1 MNINLQ
7 KALSEEYG
15 TTEKSKI
22 FNQIYATH
30 FEMVRKFIL
39 INNGTVNDA
48 EDIFQDTLIILD
60 RKLEEENF
68 VLTAKLKTYIMG
80 ISKNLWYKKLRNK
93 NFTVRLEEFHE
104 SDYYQDF
111 TSSIER
117 DKSNTEKLLNV
128 ISRISSHC
136 NKLINDIFFLSK
148 PIREIQKIY
157 GYTSKHNAQ
166 NQKYKCIE
174 QLKKEKIKVY
184 G

>member
-1 MNINLQ
+1 MNIDLQ

-15 TTEKSKI
+15 TIEKSKI
-22 FNQIYATH
+22 FNRIYDTH

-39 INNGTVNDA
+39 INSGTVNDA
-48 EDIFQDTLIILD
+48 EDIFQDTLIVLD

-80 ISKNLWYKKLRNK
+80 ISKNLWYKKLRN
-93 NFTVRLEEFHE
+93 NHLFVRLDEFHGG
-104 SDYYQDF
+104 DYDQEL
-111 TSSIER
+111 SSFIEQE
-117 DKSNTEKLLNV
+117 KSYAEKLLNV

-136 NKLINDIFFLSK
+136 NRLINDIFFLSK
-148 PIREIQKIY
+148 PIKEIQKIY

-166 NQKYKCIE
+166 NQKYKCME